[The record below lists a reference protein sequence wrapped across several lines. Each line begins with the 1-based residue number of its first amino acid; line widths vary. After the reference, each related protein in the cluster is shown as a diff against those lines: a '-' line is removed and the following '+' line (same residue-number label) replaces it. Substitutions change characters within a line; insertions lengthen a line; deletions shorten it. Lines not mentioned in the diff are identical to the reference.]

1 MGKIKYLVT
10 VVMVPILLIACGTWV
25 KPEATQQDFASDK
38 YQCLQESQQQR
49 GYATANQYGGSA
61 FSGSTT
67 NGGLFGSCMNAHGWY
82 LQR

>member
-1 MGKIKYLVT
+1 
-10 VVMVPILLIACGTWV
+10 
-25 KPEATQQDFASDK
+25 
-38 YQCLQESQQQR
+38 LQESQQQR